1 MFGKFSLIIIVST
14 DSYKCRDHLNT
25 TAASMCWVCRVF
37 VQGARS
43 SLLPP
48 PPHQSAVGVIPRRF
62 ISAVGERCNSPS
74 CRGGSDFTGSAGN
87 NGGKQVMAGV
97 WPQTKEII
105 SQRICRCQGV
115 MIYSILSRALHC
127 TARRYLL
134 FLFGGG
140 SLFSSK
146 LRRFRRKTV
155 SFHQLRLYCSKIYCT
170 GNIFFYLQ
178 YYRGKLGTLNVKL
191 LKNIFNTI

>member
-1 MFGKFSLIIIVST
+1 MVST
-14 DSYKCRDHLNT
+14 ESYKCRGHLNT

-37 VQGARS
+37 VQGVLYVRHCCTS
-43 SLLPP
+43 PP
-48 PPHQSAVGVIPRRF
+48 PPTISQLLWLYHVASSPRW
-62 ISAVGERCNSPS
+62 SERCNSTS

-97 WPQTKEII
+97 WPQTKDII

-146 LRRFRRKTV
+146 LRRFLRKTV

-170 GNIFFYLQ
+170 ANIFFYLQ
-178 YYRGKLGTLNVKL
+178 YYHGKLP
-191 LKNIFNTI
+191 